1 MKILNKIIPYVTY
14 ISASSL
20 VYGAYK
26 VIEGFADKD
35 INSINYGMFF
45 MLSGT
50 VLGVAKGLDSLE
62 NKINSNLSSRG
73 ISQNNDNNCER
84 NKESQQY

>member
-35 INSINYGMFF
+35 INSINYGMLF
-45 MLSGT
+45 MISGA
-50 VLGVAKGLDSLE
+50 VLGVAKGIDSLE
-62 NKINSNLSSRG
+62 SKINSNLSSRG

>member
-35 INSINYGMFF
+35 INSINYGMLF
-45 MLSGT
+45 MLSGA
-50 VLGVAKGLDSLE
+50 VLGVAKGIDSLE
-62 NKINSNLSSRG
+62 SKINSNLSSRG